1 MSTPLNRPRLIR
13 RFVEPRKIQTSEVRR
28 PELQPRAR
36 ACALPKSEFRA
47 VPQNAVSSVVG
58 LVGVGVASGV
68 VADSGE
74 FSQSPEVTTAD
85 GSF

>member
-1 MSTPLNRPRLIR
+1 MSTPLNRPRVIR
-13 RFVEPRKIQTSEVRR
+13 RFVKPRKIRTSEVRR

-47 VPQNAVSSVVG
+47 VSQSAVSSVVG
-58 LVGVGVASGV
+58 LVGVDIAFGV

-74 FSQSPEVTTAD
+74 FSQSLEVTTAD